1 MDTCDTAAAATLRAN
16 SDITVATSPM
26 SEGFAVVKEALE
38 SVYTCMGIT
47 CAQVGGLLEEG
58 TTDYISGFE
67 PCTDGAADGST
78 GTIADM
84 AGYTPGGFVFRRF
97 CSATTTRC
105 LGMCRGVNS
114 CAGKDKCVH

>member
-1 MDTCDTAAAATLRAN
+1 
-16 SDITVATSPM
+16 M

-67 PCTDGAADGST
+67 PCTDGAAASDSAGAT
-78 GTIADM
+78 TADSASETFAAM
-84 AGYTPGGFVFRRF
+84 AGYTPGGFDVLALNGVLSQQVFF
-97 CSATTTRC
+97 LFIMA
-105 LGMCRGVNS
+105 
-114 CAGKDKCVH
+114 CV